1 MESLLT
7 VWKSVSTVRSAHGAA
22 MESLD
27 APLLSEEEQQQD
39 GEYSDAMLEDQRRA
53 LLTTEFSR
61 EQLAEVVARSGKSE
75 SEILRLI
82 DIIFEDR

>member
-1 MESLLT
+1 MAT
-7 VWKSVSTVRSAHGAA
+7 VVENPLSKPEKLSSAPD
-22 MESLD
+22 S
-27 APLLSEEEQQQD
+27 PQQD
-39 GEYSDAMLEDQRRA
+39 GEYSDAMLEDQCRA

-61 EQLAEVVARSGKSE
+61 KQLAEVVARSGKSE